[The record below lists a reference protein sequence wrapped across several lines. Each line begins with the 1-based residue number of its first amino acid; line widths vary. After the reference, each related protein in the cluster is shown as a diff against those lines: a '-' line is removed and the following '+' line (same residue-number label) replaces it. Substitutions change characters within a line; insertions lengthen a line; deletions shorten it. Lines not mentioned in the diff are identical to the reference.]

1 MMRRRALKEIQAIK
15 RFKRFLQIEKGLSPN
30 SIYSYTYDLK
40 KFCDFLSKDEKDI
53 LSATSDDI
61 VRFLKFEKTKK
72 HNSSRTLA
80 RSLAAIRQF
89 YNFIADT
96 NGNIENPTVKIET
109 PLIEK
114 TLPDFLT
121 IAEVEKLL
129 GSISETDI
137 YELRDKSI
145 FELLYSCGLRIS
157 EAVELTI
164 SDVDFENKFIVV
176 KGKGSKERIV
186 PIGSEAIRLL
196 SKYIK
201 ESRPQIIGNRVS
213 IFLFISKKALKLN
226 RKSVWRLLKGYVERT
241 DITKNITPHTLRHSY
256 ATHLIENGADLRSVQ
271 ELLGH
276 VDISTTQVYT
286 HLAKKKLK
294 EIHKKYHPKG

>member
-1 MMRRRALKEIQAIK
+1 MKEIQAIK
-15 RFKRFLQIEKGLSPN
+15 KFKRFLQIEKGLSPN

-40 KFCDFLSKDEKDI
+40 KFSEFLSRDKKDI
-53 LSATSDDI
+53 LSATQEDI
-61 VRFLKFEKTKK
+61 VKFLKFEKNKK

-89 YNFIADT
+89 YNFMSTT
-96 NGNIENPTVKIET
+96 NSSMENPTVKIET

-114 TLPDFLT
+114 SLPDFLT
-121 IAEVEKLL
+121 AKEVDALL
-129 GSISETDI
+129 GSISEDEVF
-137 YELRDKSI
+137 ELRDKTI

-157 EAVELTI
+157 EAVELTLTEF
-164 SDVDFENKFIVV
+164 DFTNRFITV
-176 KGKGSKERIV
+176 KGKGNKERIV
-186 PIGSEAIRLL
+186 PISNEAVRLMK
-196 SKYIK
+196 KYLK
-201 ESRPQIIGNRVS
+201 ESRPVIIGNRVS
-213 IFLFISKKALKLN
+213 DYIFISKKAEKLN
-226 RKSVWRLLKGYVERT
+226 RKSVWRLLKGYVDRT
-241 DITKNITPHTLRHSY
+241 EITKNITPHTLRHSY

-276 VDISTTQVYT
+276 VDISTTQIYT

>member
-1 MMRRRALKEIQAIK
+1 LKEIQAIK
-15 RFKRFLQIEKGLSPN
+15 KFKRFLQIEKGLSPN

-40 KFCDFLSKDEKDI
+40 KFSEFLSRDKKDI
-53 LSATSDDI
+53 LSATQEDI
-61 VRFLKFEKTKK
+61 VKFLKFEKNKK

-89 YNFIADT
+89 YNFMSTT
-96 NGNIENPTVKIET
+96 NSSMENPTVKIET

-114 TLPDFLT
+114 SLPDFLT
-121 IAEVEKLL
+121 AKEVDSLL
-129 GSISETDI
+129 GSISEDEVF
-137 YELRDKSI
+137 ELRDKTI

-157 EAVELTI
+157 EAVELILT
-164 SDVDFENKFIVV
+164 DFDFVNRFITV
-176 KGKGSKERIV
+176 KGKGNKERIV
-186 PIGSEAIRLL
+186 PISNEAVRLMKRYL
-196 SKYIK
+196 K
-201 ESRPQIIGNRVS
+201 ESRPVIIGNRIS
-213 IFLFISKKALKLN
+213 DYIFISKKAEKLN

-276 VDISTTQVYT
+276 VDISTTQIYT